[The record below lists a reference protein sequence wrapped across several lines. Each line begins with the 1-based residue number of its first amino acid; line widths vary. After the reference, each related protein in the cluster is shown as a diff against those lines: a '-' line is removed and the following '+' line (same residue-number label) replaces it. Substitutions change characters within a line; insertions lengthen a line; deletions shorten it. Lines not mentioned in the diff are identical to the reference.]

1 MMTRKDYVKTAEI
14 LNSEIQRFRKD
25 EEENSMELFFALQNV
40 QRLAVESVQFIAEQF
55 AEFFASDN
63 PRFNEE
69 KFFDAVWSELNV

>member
-40 QRLAVESVQFIAEQF
+40 QRLAEKF
-55 AEFFASDN
+55 AEMFASDN
-63 PRFNEE
+63 PRFDEE
-69 KFFDAVWSELNV
+69 KFFNAVWSELNV